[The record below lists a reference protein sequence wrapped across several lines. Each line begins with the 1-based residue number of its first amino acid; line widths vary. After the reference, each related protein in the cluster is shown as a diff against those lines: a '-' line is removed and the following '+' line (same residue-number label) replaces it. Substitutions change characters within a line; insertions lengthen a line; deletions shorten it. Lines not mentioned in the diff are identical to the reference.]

1 MDEVATLPQAG
12 DEAFDR
18 MRAVYEGEAGLKVP
32 PVITCY
38 RLFRLRPFPGQNVGV
53 NTRHKSLCQVTKATV
68 LDRFGAPNG
77 RFGAVLRQFSQGATL
92 QMSDLENNSDA

>member
-38 RLFRLRPFPGQNVGV
+38 SF
-53 NTRHKSLCQVTKATV
+53 VTE
-68 LDRFGAPNG
+68 
-77 RFGAVLRQFSQGATL
+77 LRQVMLAV
-92 QMSDLENNSDA
+92 